1 MAFAPE
7 KWKYFERLV
16 AAIHSAADYGADVR
30 WNELIDGRQF
40 DVTIR
45 FRKGLYEY
53 LTVVECKSY
62 EKPVSVEKVEAF
74 VTKSSDVHAHHAVM
88 ASTSGFQKGAQEAA
102 HKHSI
107 TLVHVTDS
115 SEIDLSLFGA
125 HWVGL
130 TDVLHI
136 DSIELEFTDGE
147 KKQLPKE
154 NSAMTYYASHILIQ
168 CGSGQEIL
176 NDVVHHHLSALPR
189 GEPDSYKDHI
199 IKCPTGAC
207 VLGPDDGEIPLK
219 PLVCIRVRAGLAKA
233 KTFTG
238 PLMVDTHF
246 LLPDVK
252 VRNIDTGEEKTFSLH
267 DLPLG
272 IDTALAEGKFYELP
286 QFAEYYYCDSI
297 KDGVADIYLIESFQH
312 GQLVQAHL
320 KMKIQYANHYVPV
333 SDQAAIRRLSRRLS
347 HIKAKETK
355 A

>member
-1 MAFAPE
+1 M
-7 KWKYFERLV
+7 
-16 AAIHSAADYGADVR
+16 AAIHSAADHGADVR

-62 EKPVSVEKVEAF
+62 GKPVSVEKVEAF
-74 VTKSSDVHAHHAVM
+74 VTKSSDVHAHHAVI
-88 ASTSGFQKGAQEAA
+88 ASTSGFQKGAQETA

-115 SEIDLSLFGA
+115 SEIDLSVFGA
-125 HWVGL
+125 HWVGF

-147 KKQLPKE
+147 KKQLPQE
-154 NSAMTYYASHILIQ
+154 SSAMTYYTSHLFIQ
-168 CGSGQEIL
+168 CGSEQMVL

-189 GEPDSYKDHI
+189 GEPDSYNDHT
-199 IKCPTGAC
+199 IKCPSGAH
-207 VLGPDDGEIPLK
+207 VLGPDDGEIPQK

-233 KTFTG
+233 KTLAG
-238 PLMVDTHF
+238 PVMVDTHF
-246 LLPDVK
+246 LVPDVK
-252 VRNIDTGEEKTFSLH
+252 VRNIGTGEEKTFSMH

-272 IDTALAEGKFYELP
+272 IDTGFAECKFYELP

-297 KDGVADIYLIESFQH
+297 KDGVADIYLVESFQH

-320 KMKIQYANHYVPV
+320 KMRTKYANHYVPV
-333 SDQAAIRRLSRRLS
+333 SEQATIQRLSRRLS
-347 HIKAKETK
+347 RLKAK